1 MSTKQTWKGIW
12 AVVAG
17 LLFIIIVTTLVD
29 IVLHVVGIYPP
40 MGEPMTDGLA
50 VIASSYR
57 LLISI
62 AGAWLTAR
70 LAPARPMKY
79 ALILGVVG
87 TILGIFGVIQT
98 WNLGLGP
105 RWYAISLAVLALP
118 QCWFGG
124 WLREKQVRGTTAA
137 ATVPAS

>member
-1 MSTKQTWKGIW
+1 MNSRQIWKSVW

-17 LLFIIIVTTLVD
+17 VLAIVIGSTLVD
-29 IVLHVVGIYPP
+29 IVLHVAGVYPA
-40 MGEPMTDGLA
+40 DGKLDDRLA

-57 LLISI
+57 LVISI

-70 LAPARPMKY
+70 LAPDQPLRH
-79 ALILGVVG
+79 ALILGAVG
-87 TILGIFGVIQT
+87 TVLGVAGVVAT

-105 RWYAISLAVLALP
+105 RWYPISLAVLAVP

-124 WLREKQVRGTTAA
+124 WLRERQLRNAA
-137 ATVPAS
+137 VVTVTESV

>member
-1 MSTKQTWKGIW
+1 MNTKQTWKSIW

-17 LLFIIIVTTLVD
+17 LLFIIIVTTVVD
-29 IVLHVVGIYPP
+29 IVLHVVGVHPP

-50 VIASSYR
+50 IIASLYR
-57 LLISI
+57 LVIGI

-70 LAPARPMKY
+70 LAPEHPMKY

-105 RWYAISLAVLALP
+105 RWYPISLAALAIP

-124 WLREKQVRGTTAA
+124 WLRERQLRGARG
-137 ATVPAS
+137 